1 MAKRL
6 DARVAAISSAAV
18 LAIYG
23 AGYELTQRTVDV
35 QRQIAAATR
44 SVPRSLHDGV
54 YSGTGSGPYGDVS
67 VSISVT
73 DRRIADVQITGVT
86 TFFSAD
92 WIARLP
98 AEVIRRQ
105 GPSIDVVSGATGS
118 TAAFDAAVA
127 DALKRASAR
136 SGAVS

>member
-1 MAKRL
+1 L

-35 QRQIAAATR
+35 QRQIAAAAR
-44 SVPRSLHDGV
+44 EVPRSLRDGI
-54 YSGTGSGPYGDVS
+54 YTGTGSGPYGEVS
-67 VSISVT
+67 VSIRVT
-73 DRRIADVQITGVT
+73 DRRIADVEITGVT

-98 AEVIRRQ
+98 AEVVRRQ

-127 DALKRASAR
+127 DALRRASAP
-136 SGAVS
+136 GGVAA